1 MTTHQE
7 IDALAALI
15 TVVAEER
22 AGMWTV
28 LIGGSV
34 TRSSVFGVSAGAAKI
49 AAARALHGLGWRA
62 VKP

>member
-1 MTTHQE
+1 MSTHQE
-7 IDALAALI
+7 IEALAAII

-34 TRSSVFGVSAGAAKI
+34 TRSSVFGVSAGAAKLS
-49 AAARALHGLGWRA
+49 AARALHGLGWRA
-62 VKP
+62 AKS